1 MHRSFI
7 NASKHWHEDS
17 MLLCQTQSTKSAS
30 ARCTWRRA
38 RRTQRGAGTRQSA
51 CDVQN
56 VCWKGRGFA
65 LLSLRGSGRCRE
77 PLSTRRRQ
85 GGGLAMRSLYKLA
98 ERGVPGSCCEEPHG
112 SVLSCVLHIV
122 LVSSLASLRYPAH
135 VSTCQGATMLP
146 ALPRRCQ
153 QRQQLRAKVHC
164 TVSVTSKYIAP
175 NLRAKFHPH

>member
-1 MHRSFI
+1 MKILCCFVRRS
-7 NASKHWHEDS
+7 
-17 MLLCQTQSTKSAS
+17 LQSPQAHG
-30 ARCTWRRA
+30 ALGGE
-38 RRTQRGAGTRQSA
+38 RGE
-51 CDVQN
+51 
-56 VCWKGRGFA
+56 
-65 LLSLRGSGRCRE
+65 LSGGRE
-77 PLSTRRRQ
+77 PGRVLAMCKTCAGKAEASLSFRSVGPEDAENPFQ
-85 GGGLAMRSLYKLA
+85 QGGAGGGLAMRSLYKLA

-175 NLRAKFHPH
+175 NLRAK